1 MAIYH
6 LSVKTVSRSAGRSAT
21 AAAAYRAAE
30 EIVCEREGRVHDYT
44 RKQGVAHTEIIVP
57 HDATWAVS
65 REALWNKAELA
76 ENRKNSTVAREYE
89 IALPAELSGPA
100 RIELARDFARAISER
115 YGVAADIAVHAPNRH
130 RDDRNWHAHI
140 LTTTRRVTADGL
152 GAKTRILDDQ
162 KTGPAQVS
170 QLRSLWAE
178 MTNQALE
185 RNGHEQR
192 VTEKSYASIL
202 EEKHEALA
210 QTAEGSAER
219 VAAQKEVLRV
229 HTLAENLA
237 PHLGPAV
244 AAMEARERRRAEH
257 EGRDYEPT
265 TQIGAEMHRASRVR
279 ETLRGYLQAFG
290 AYARESYALAH
301 ERFQLAL
308 SLFGGERWSAT
319 GEPERGASTA
329 LGVLSGRAA
338 EAAIGTRG
346 RETATPAAA
355 RDLPPEEIERGSFL
369 ERREQG
375 AQLEGGR
382 EFVARAQVPDAGA
395 APTRED
401 PLLKLARSILAEG
414 DQRPAARRQES
425 AAASPPTSG
434 SPGVDVSAREA
445 VAAAKEAYETARAV
459 DAARAAY
466 ESARQ
471 AQLEAERLRALEE
484 ERQRAEAQT
493 QKEAERQRG
502 QSQGRSHDM

>member
-1 MAIYH
+1 MAIFH

-30 EIVCEREGRVHDYT
+30 EITCEREGRVHDYT
-44 RKQGVAHTEIIVP
+44 RKQGVAHTEIIIP

-76 ENRKNSTVAREYE
+76 ETRKNSTVAREYE

-100 RIELARDFARAISER
+100 RIELTRDFARAISQR
-115 YGVAADIAVHAPNRH
+115 YGVAADIAVHAPNRD
-130 RDDRNWHAHI
+130 RDARNWHAHI
-140 LTTTRRVTADGL
+140 LTTTRRVTAEGL

-185 RNGHEQR
+185 RHGHEQR

-210 QTAEGSAER
+210 QTAEGSTER

-237 PHLGPAV
+237 PHLGSAV

-308 SLFGGERWSAT
+308 SLFGGERRSAT
-319 GEPERGASTA
+319 GEQERGALA
-329 LGVLSGRAA
+329 APEGLSRRAA
-338 EAAIGTRG
+338 EEAIWTRG
-346 RETATPAAA
+346 RETATPAL
-355 RDLPPEEIERGSFL
+355 DLQPGETERGSFL

-375 AQLEGGR
+375 AHLEGGR
-382 EFVARAQVPDAGA
+382 EPVARAQVPDAGA

-401 PLLKLARSILAEG
+401 PLLKLARSILAQD
-414 DQRPAARRQES
+414 DQRPAARRQED
-425 AAASPPTSG
+425 AAASPPAA
-434 SPGVDVSAREA
+434 GVDVGAREA
-445 VAAAKEAYETARAV
+445 VIAAKEAYETARAV

-471 AQLEAERLRALEE
+471 AQLEAERVRALEE
-484 ERQRAEAQT
+484 ERQRAEAQA